1 MRERSSKRYKMANGS
16 TFNQATVQ
24 SGTSDTEESW
34 GLREVTNTVEKI
46 KKSSNRVIMDLS
58 GLRVT

>member
-1 MRERSSKRYKMANGS
+1 MANGS

>member
-1 MRERSSKRYKMANGS
+1 MANGS
-16 TFNQATVQ
+16 TFNQAIVQ

-46 KKSSNRVIMDLS
+46 KKVPTGR
-58 GLRVT
+58 